1 MAMPGQQPTGGLGA
15 MAPPKPQGA
24 PQGQAPNP
32 AQDAARISGMEQE
45 SPLTAEEVARKSL
58 MDRRQQ
64 SEALEAQINL
74 LSKSLDSRM
83 NPGYDVP
90 LMQMAAGFLKPTKTG
105 SFGESLGY
113 GMENYS
119 KASDEEFA
127 RKQLV
132 DKQRLEYMQKMAD
145 IQKQRGLLDYQLA
158 EMGAP
163 AQTTLRTG
171 AESAPPG
178 APAMTPPAGGGMPSA
193 PAPAAGAALTNAP
206 LDPMVPQGSRKP
218 MTIDR
223 ANLAGMVDKEEGE
236 RAWKKLEA
244 ERKQVELQLAQ
255 LKSSREGI
263 IPTQFGMWD
272 ADKKEWVEK
281 NPYFQKMEKADFGPF
296 NPPGQDGRYA
306 TQKQIREYMALD
318 PNDTVA
324 MLKWAIANNFMAP
337 SALQQYGG
345 AQGVSPSGAA
355 PSGGGARPAGGTAPS
370 GGTAPAGGAKP
381 AVDPFGRPTRIKT
394 AQELEQEKIQ
404 NASQAEEAKIIAQG
418 AGKAAVDLVD
428 AGQRADD
435 IKALAEESSSI
446 AKAVAPAFKL
456 LMNKDDQFRTTFDA
470 YLQAAKT
477 GVQAGQLG
485 TFSIPT
491 DIIERNNLNQ
501 REIQG
506 LQKFAQI
513 EAQFT
518 LFNRRLWLKGDGAIS
533 NGESSVAAQLGPQ
546 LSDRPEVIMMKS
558 QAIGRK
564 ADFDKSS
571 AKAWDKWS
579 EENPGKSF
587 NKFLSQSP
595 EFEAIKKDYLA
606 DLKAMRESNARYFAG
621 EKPPTASAATPA
633 TPSTSRPAANET
645 VLEKFK
651 REQAARQG
659 KQ

>member
-1 MAMPGQQPTGGLGA
+1 

-24 PQGQAPNP
+24 PQGQTPNP

-58 MDRRQQ
+58 LDRRQQ

-132 DKQRLEYMQKMAD
+132 DKQRLEYLQKMAD
-145 IQKQRGLLDYQLA
+145 IQKERGLLDFQLA
-158 EMGAP
+158 DMGAP
-163 AQTTLRTG
+163 APTILRTG

-178 APAMTPPAGGGMPSA
+178 APAGTPPVGGGMPSA

-255 LKSSREGI
+255 LKSSREGF

-281 NPYFQKMEKADFGPF
+281 NPYIQKMEKADFGPF

-306 TQKQIREYMALD
+306 SQEQIREYQALD
-318 PNDTVA
+318 KTDSNA
-324 MLKWAIANNFMAP
+324 MMRFAIKYGFLAP
-337 SALQQYGG
+337 SALPGG
-345 AQGVSPSGAA
+345 APSGTAPSGGGTAPAGA
-355 PSGGGARPAGGTAPS
+355 PSGGGARPT
-370 GGTAPAGGAKP
+370 GGTAPASGGKP

-394 AQELEQEKIQ
+394 REELEQEKIE

-418 AGKAAVDLVD
+418 AGKAAVELVN
-428 AGQRADD
+428 AGQQAKD

-477 GVQAGQLG
+477 GAQAGQFG

-546 LSDRPEVIMMKS
+546 LSDRPEVIMMKA

-564 ADFDKSS
+564 ADFDRDS
-571 AKAWDKWS
+571 ARAWEKWS
-579 EENPGKSF
+579 GENPGKSF

-595 EFEAIKKDYLA
+595 EYEAITNNYLA

-621 EKPPTASAATPA
+621 EKPPTVSAATPA